1 MLQETLKRSFI
12 DKSLIYVTFYI
23 RIMRKFPFTL
33 FMIITWF
40 IFLEICLH
48 LFGIFGFLIFII
60 WFILN
65 LLLTNI
71 YKNIINDKQYKKDNY
86 HSALF
91 RLICLVLFSFS
102 FILKHYN
109 KIREEDYKNK
119 EFEFYFTVITVTL
132 PFRTAWSLVAITSL
146 ILLNSAHLF
155 STKKPS

>member
-1 MLQETLKRSFI
+1 MNRKSAFTFVMSF
-12 DKSLIYVTFYI
+12 V
-23 RIMRKFPFTL
+23 
-33 FMIITWF
+33 WF

-71 YKNIINDKQYKKDNY
+71 YKNIINDKQYTEDNY

-102 FILKHYN
+102 FILEHYN
-109 KIREEDYKNK
+109 KIKEEDYKNK

-132 PFRTAWSLVAITSL
+132 PFRITWSLVAITSL
-146 ILLNSAHLF
+146 ILLNSAHSF

>member
-1 MLQETLKRSFI
+1 
-12 DKSLIYVTFYI
+12 
-23 RIMRKFPFTL
+23 
-33 FMIITWF
+33 
-40 IFLEICLH
+40 

-71 YKNIINDKQYKKDNY
+71 YKNIINDKQYTEDNY

-102 FILKHYN
+102 FILEHYN
-109 KIREEDYKNK
+109 KIKEEDYKNK

-132 PFRTAWSLVAITSL
+132 PFRITWSLVAITSL
-146 ILLNSAHLF
+146 ILLNSAHSF